1 MNTPTCFSDSLLN
14 SQLFDSGSRIS
25 ASENDYSSRR
35 EKRRR
40 SSFIKRN
47 RQSGQA
53 TEGRFILPTEEPLRR
68 IGDDEF
74 LVVKRRETLRR
85 SSAPNRPSRHSW
97 HSLTTRSTPNPSRLR
112 RSTMD
117 MNLLITDT
125 SGIGQQEQME
135 PETIEEK
142 QHFRSSL
149 VAIEKLYSL
158 NFDDDA
164 LKSLI
169 TDVEKRLESK

>member
-1 MNTPTCFSDSLLN
+1 MNTPTRFSESLLLKN
-14 SQLFDSGSRIS
+14 CQFDTGLSIS

-35 EKRRR
+35 EKRRN
-40 SSFIKRN
+40 SSINRN
-47 RQSGQA
+47 RPSRQA
-53 TEGRFILPTEEPLRR
+53 TEGRFIVPTEEPLRR
-68 IGDDEF
+68 IGDDDF

-85 SSAPNRPSRHSW
+85 RSAPNRPSRHSW
-97 HSLTTRSTPNPSRLR
+97 HSLSTPNPSKLR

-125 SGIGQQEQME
+125 SGIDQKEQME
-135 PETIEEK
+135 QETSEEK
-142 QHFRSSL
+142 QHFRRSSL

>member
-1 MNTPTCFSDSLLN
+1 MNTPICFSNSLFN
-14 SQLFDSGSRIS
+14 SQFDTRLSIS
-25 ASENDYSSRR
+25 ASKNYGSSS
-35 EKRRR
+35 RR

-47 RQSGQA
+47 SPYRQTTKG
-53 TEGRFILPTEEPLRR
+53 GRLILPTEEPLRR

-85 SSAPNRPSRHSW
+85 KSTSNRPVVSHTW
-97 HSLTTRSTPNPSRLR
+97 HSLTSESTPHPSQLR

-117 MNLLITDT
+117 MNLLSTGT
-125 SGIGQQEQME
+125 SGIGQQDQEKKN
-135 PETIEEK
+135 ISEEE
-142 QHFRSSL
+142 QHFRRTSL
-149 VAIEKLYSL
+149 VLVEKLYSL

-169 TDVEKRLESK
+169 TDVEKTLESK